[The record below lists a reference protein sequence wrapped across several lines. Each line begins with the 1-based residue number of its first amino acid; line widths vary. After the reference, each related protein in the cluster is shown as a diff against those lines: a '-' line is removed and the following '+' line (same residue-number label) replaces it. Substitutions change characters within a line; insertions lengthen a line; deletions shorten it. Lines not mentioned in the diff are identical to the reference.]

1 MIKIL
6 QPKIISGNETHSRLS
21 CDVIV
26 DGEIRNIWF
35 EVEKE
40 YEQYL
45 CYERSDAFLIG
56 LLSWAMRLN
65 HDIECVAPV
74 NEELLYNITTYVIP
88 SLTKYGKKLYNIKI
102 TAPLDN
108 SSFDTAKA
116 VGTGCSCGVDSFH
129 AILNNLNSKYSD
141 CKLTHLCLNN
151 VGSFGRSNNSHHIER
166 GLIESR
172 IEAARNV
179 GKELG
184 LKVIITNSNFADVFV
199 QNHMLTNT
207 YSSVF
212 TIYCLQKL
220 WKTYFYASIGCDF
233 SKFEL
238 KNNDLEDSAYTDL
251 LLLNSFS
258 NRNLRIYSEGGAITR
273 FDKTEKIID
282 NELVQ
287 NHLHVC
293 FAKIHNCGKCIKCV
307 QTVSTLYA
315 LGKLDKY
322 YKVFDIDYFMKHKRF
337 YLSYLYMLHIQG
349 GTITERAYQLLKKE
363 ITLKVKIYGVLR
375 LLREKYR
382 IWTKNK
388 KYYFDLTKE
397 FW

>member
-1 MIKIL
+1 MLLVQEHNTNYTFIK
-6 QPKIISGNETHSRLS
+6 
-21 CDVIV
+21 
-26 DGEIRNIWF
+26 
-35 EVEKE
+35 
-40 YEQYL
+40 
-45 CYERSDAFLIG
+45 
-56 LLSWAMRLN
+56 
-65 HDIECVAPV
+65 
-74 NEELLYNITTYVIP
+74 
-88 SLTKYGKKLYNIKI
+88 
-102 TAPLDN
+102 
-108 SSFDTAKA
+108 
-116 VGTGCSCGVDSFH
+116 
-129 AILNNLNSKYSD
+129 
-141 CKLTHLCLNN
+141 
-151 VGSFGRSNNSHHIER
+151 
-166 GLIESR
+166 
-172 IEAARNV
+172 
-179 GKELG
+179 
-184 LKVIITNSNFADVFV
+184 
-199 QNHMLTNT
+199 
-207 YSSVF
+207 
-212 TIYCLQKL
+212 
-220 WKTYFYASIGCDF
+220 
-233 SKFEL
+233 KFEL

-363 ITLKVKIYGVLR
+363 ITLKIKIYGVLR